1 MSKVKTEILGPV
13 ISDFLKYEATPQT
26 RVAVAAS
33 QGTKAGTFVNWPFRN
48 GFKLLA
54 LTDEADGKVIVQPH
68 NCIINLDRCTDGAI
82 HAGASK
88 QSSNVIEQLNKDGDP
103 YGIVYFVNR
112 AVNPNGD
119 SL

>member
-1 MSKVKTEILGPV
+1 MSKVKTEILGPA
-13 ISDFLKYEATPQT
+13 ISDFLKYEATPLT
-26 RVAVAAS
+26 RVAIDAPK
-33 QGTKAGTFVNWPFRN
+33 GTKAGAFVSWPFRN
-48 GFKLLA
+48 GGKLLA

-68 NCIINLDRCTDGAI
+68 NCIINLDQCSDGAI

-88 QSSNVIEQLNKDGDP
+88 SSSNVIEQLNKDGDP

-112 AVNPNGD
+112 TVNPNGD